1 MLPKEK
7 PCEKCIH
14 KNVCEARNKY
24 EDIDIK
30 ITHPFFTAKI
40 VCSQFQENKPTP
52 RIIGEQPERSYK
64 MFGFTDC
71 CPRCGCN
78 NAPMVWLSEQ
88 EGWICEDCLEKEVS
102 EKNGGTKDKENSK
115 VD

>member
-7 PCEKCIH
+7 PCDRCIH

-52 RIIGEQPERSYK
+52 KIIGE
-64 MFGFTDC
+64 
-71 CPRCGCN
+71 
-78 NAPMVWLSEQ
+78 
-88 EGWICEDCLEKEVS
+88 
-102 EKNGGTKDKENSK
+102 
-115 VD
+115 